1 MICDNGDGVQG
12 LLKVMFPFEE
22 GKDDSEEFPV
32 IDVIV
37 LLSKREGL

>member
-12 LLKVMFPFEE
+12 LLKVMFPFRE
-22 GKDDSEEFPV
+22 GEDDGEEFPI

-37 LLSKREGL
+37 LLGKRDGL